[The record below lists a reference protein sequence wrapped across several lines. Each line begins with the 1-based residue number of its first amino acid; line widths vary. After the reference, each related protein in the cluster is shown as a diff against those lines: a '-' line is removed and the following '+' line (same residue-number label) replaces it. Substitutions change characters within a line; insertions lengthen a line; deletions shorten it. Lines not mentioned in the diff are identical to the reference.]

1 VSPSCLFRWR
11 KLTLQTELRN
21 AIYEHFIDLNTCAC
35 DTNAINLLWV
45 NRQIRAEFRSLY
57 FSQGNAAVYF
67 DDVASFLRA
76 FILPSRTLVLDDVAC
91 KIRVELG
98 SGNHDPTNWVF
109 NLVDVI
115 STMRKYPLLNIRW
128 NLVPPGHSQPDN
140 DLGFATQVSLLKDM
154 EDHEFEKVSSVWLHI
169 GAVPYVDGDIHII
182 LKHGCTEQDT
192 DDIHLKIGGRK
203 YKCGGIRLNLDWQ
216 PYTEAHTMSRE

>member
-1 VSPSCLFRWR
+1 M
-11 KLTLQTELRN
+11 
-21 AIYEHFIDLNTCAC
+21 
-35 DTNAINLLWV
+35 
-45 NRQIRAEFRSLY
+45 Y

-76 FILPSRTLVLDDVAC
+76 FILPSTTLVLDDVAC

-98 SGNHDPTNWVF
+98 SGNHSPNNWVF

-128 NLVPPGHSQPDN
+128 NLVLPGRSQPDN
-140 DLGFATQVSLLKDM
+140 DLGFAAHVSILKDM
-154 EDHEFEKVSSVWLHI
+154 EDHEFEKVSSVWLYI
-169 GAVPYVDGDIHII
+169 GGDLFVSGVIYIM
-182 LKHGCTEQDT
+182 LEHGCTEQDT
-192 DDIHLKIGGRK
+192 DDIQLQIGGRK
-203 YKCGGIRLNLDWQ
+203 SNCGGIRLNLDWQ